1 VSFTWPFALALVL
14 AAPILL
20 ALYVIGN
27 RRRRK
32 QAVTYSSVALLR
44 AALPRRPS
52 WRRHLPIGLLV
63 SSLAILGL
71 ASARPQVN
79 RSIPVARTSVIL
91 ALDVS
96 RSMCATDVDPNR
108 LAVAQQA
115 ARAFVEDQPD
125 GTRTGL
131 VVFAGAAQVTVPPT
145 KDKEA
150 LVRAVDGL
158 TTGMGTAI
166 GSAMLKSIDA
176 IAEVN
181 PAVAPVG
188 DVTTGGG
195 GGGEGGTP
203 TPARRPPG
211 GDYVPDI
218 VVLLTDGASTR
229 GILPLDA
236 VPYAVER
243 RVRIYTIGFGS
254 TTPSRMSCTVAQ
266 LGGAGDP
273 GSFRARPREPG
284 GGGRGRSDGR
294 SPLVADLSTLEQVAA
309 QTGGLAYTAE
319 DAEQLTKVFAE
330 LPKDVTTQQERRE
343 VTALLVAL
351 GSLLAAAAVLAS
363 FRWRTYP

>member
-1 VSFTWPFALALVL
+1 VTLTWPFALALVL
-14 AAPILL
+14 AAPVLL
-20 ALYVIGN
+20 ALYVVGN

-44 AALPRRPS
+44 AALPRGPS
-52 WRRHLPIGLLV
+52 WRRHLPVGLLV
-63 SSLAILGL
+63 ASLAILGL
-71 ASARPQVN
+71 ASARPQVD

-115 ARAFVEDQPD
+115 AKAFVEDQPA

-131 VVFAGAAQVTVPPT
+131 VVFAGSAQLTVPPT
-145 KDKEA
+145 RDKEA

-181 PAVAPVG
+181 PAVRPVG
-188 DVTTGGG
+188 DVTTGGDA
-195 GGGEGGTP
+195 EGGAP
-203 TPARRPPG
+203 APARTPPG
-211 GDYVPDI
+211 DDFVPDI

-229 GILPLDA
+229 GIPPLDA

-243 RVRIYTIGFGS
+243 RVRIYTIGFG
-254 TTPSRMSCTVAQ
+254 TTSPSRMSCTVAQ

-294 SPLVADLSTLEQVAA
+294 SPLVADLPTLEQVAE
-309 QTGGLAYTAE
+309 QTGGLAYVAE

-330 LPKDVTTQQERRE
+330 LPKEVTTQRERRE
-343 VTALLVAL
+343 VTAPLVAL
-351 GSLLAAAAVLAS
+351 GALLAAAAVLAS
-363 FRWRTYP
+363 FRWRSYP